1 MTHEPTGAP
10 APAPAPTAAAPAPAA
25 PRSQGRAPALDG
37 WTPYPAEAVA
47 AYREAGYWTGETF
60 GAFLRAR
67 ARRFADRTAVV
78 DGATR
83 WTYAELDARAD
94 TLAAGLA
101 RLGLAEGDRV
111 VVHLP
116 NTAALFEVVFALFR
130 LGALPVYALPA
141 HRRSEITHMAATTGA
156 AALVVADT
164 HAGFDYR
171 AMAAEVRDAVPTLEH
186 VVVAGRAGDA
196 PGFTPLD
203 SLRSAAPD
211 PGAHADPDPGSVA
224 FFQLSGGTTGLP
236 KLIPRTHD
244 DYLYSVRASAD
255 ICALGPDTVYLGAL
269 PVTHNFP
276 MSSPGFL
283 GVFHAG
289 GSVVLAPDPSP
300 ATALA
305 LVEAERVTLTAVVPP
320 VAMLWLDA
328 VEHGSQKDRDLSS
341 LEVLQ
346 VGGATFGEEAARRV
360 TPVLGCALQQVFGMA
375 EGLVNYTRLDDPHHL
390 VTTTQG
396 RPISD
401 HDEILV
407 LDDDGRPVPDGHP
420 GHLLT
425 RGPYTIRGY
434 YRADRH
440 NADAFTPDGFYRTGD
455 IVVRHPTGHLTV
467 AGRAKDQINRGGE
480 KIGAQEVEN
489 HILAHPAVHDASLVA
504 VPDAFLGERTCA
516 YVIPRGDAPTRAELL
531 RFLRARGLAA
541 YKIPD
546 RVEFVERFPSTAVG
560 KVSKRDLRGA
570 PTPSGLDDH

>member
-1 MTHEPTGAP
+1 MPHENDAPTSAP
-10 APAPAPTAAAPAPAA
+10 HSTRVGPGTPSANPAPTAAEPP
-25 PRSQGRAPALDG
+25 LDG
-37 WTPYPAEAVA
+37 WTPYPEEFSA

-60 GAFLRAR
+60 GAFLRDR

-78 DGATR
+78 AGTTR
-83 WTYAELDARAD
+83 WTYADLDTRAD
-94 TLAAGLA
+94 ALAAGLA
-101 RLGLAEGDRV
+101 RLGVAEGDRV

-116 NTAALFEVVFALFR
+116 NTAVLVEAVFALFR

-156 AALVVADT
+156 VALLVADT
-164 HAGFDYR
+164 HGGFDYR
-171 AMAAEVRDAVPTLEH
+171 PMAAEVRDAVPGLAH
-186 VVVAGRAGDA
+186 VVVAGDPGGT
-196 PGFTPLD
+196 PGFVPLD
-203 SLRSAAPD
+203 SLRTAPD
-211 PGAHADPDPGSVA
+211 PGTLAEPHPGSVA

-255 ICALGPDTVYLGAL
+255 ICGLGPDTVYLAVL
-269 PVTHNFP
+269 PATHNFP

-289 GSVVLAPDPSP
+289 GTVVLAPDPSP

-305 LVEAERVTLTAVVPP
+305 LVESERVTLTSVVPP

-360 TPVLGCALQQVFGMA
+360 APVLGCALQQVFGMA
-375 EGLVNYTRLDDPHHL
+375 EGLVNYTRLDDPPEL
-390 VTTTQG
+390 VITTQG
-396 RPISD
+396 RPMSD
-401 HDEILV
+401 HDEV
-407 LDDDGRPVPDGHP
+407 AVVDDEDRPVPDGEP

-434 YRADRH
+434 YRADAH
-440 NADAFTPDGFYRTGD
+440 NATAFTPDGFFRTGD
-455 IVVRHPTGHLTV
+455 IVVRHPSGHLTV
-467 AGRAKDQINRGGE
+467 SGRAKDQINRGGE

-504 VPDAFLGERTCA
+504 VPDAFLGERACA
-516 YVIPRGDAPTRAELL
+516 YVIPRGEAPTRAGLL
-531 RFLRARGLAA
+531 RFLRERGLAA
-541 YKIPD
+541 HKIPD

-570 PTPSGLDDH
+570 LTPPRLDH